1 MAKTKT
7 EICNLANSRLGGM
20 GSVENIDNPEKDTE
34 VVYSKWY
41 DVSRRTAL
49 RQMMPS
55 FAKKRALW
63 ARVAGYT
70 PAFGYQYAYKYSK
83 SCLKILGVGNL
94 YEKSNNYVVEDGYI
108 LTNEYYEKGLPVR
121 YIYDVEDISKFSD
134 DFISLFAWIL
144 ARDVCL
150 ELTDSP
156 EKFSMIENILPT
168 KIAEVCGVDAQ
179 ENKPIRIERSNLRAS
194 RLGLR
199 YNEVKA

>member
-1 MAKTKT
+1 MTSNYNLKMEAIRNFRVSGMIWYQGESDVGWSGERYARAFDLMQRSYT
-7 EICNLANSRLGGM
+7 EL
-20 GSVENIDNPEKDTE
+20 
-34 VVYSKWY
+34 
-41 DVSRRTAL
+41 
-49 RQMMPS
+49 
-55 FAKKRALW
+55 
-63 ARVAGYT
+63 
-70 PAFGYQYAYKYSK
+70 YKYKNGLMPIICTQLMQYYYS
-83 SCLKILGVGNL
+83 
-94 YEKSNNYVVEDGYI
+94 EDGYV

-121 YIYDVEDISKFSD
+121 YIQDVEDISKFSD
-134 DFISLFAWIL
+134 DFVSLFAWIL

-179 ENKPIRIERSNLRAS
+179 ENKPIRIERSNLRAA

>member
-7 EICNLANSRLGGM
+7 EICNLASSRLGGM
-20 GSVENIDNPEKDTE
+20 GSVENIDNPDKETE

-55 FAKKRALW
+55 FAKKREKW
-63 ARVAGYT
+63 AQVSSYV
-70 PAFGYQYAYKYSK
+70 PAFGYKYAYKYSSK
-83 SCLKILGVGNL
+83 CLKLLGIGNL
-94 YEKSNNYVVEDGYI
+94 YEKDNNYAVEDGYI
-108 LTNEYYEKGLPVR
+108 LTNEYYKDGLPVR
-121 YIYDVEDISKFSD
+121 YIQDVEDVSKFTD
-134 DFISLFAWIL
+134 DFVSLFAWFL

-150 ELTDSP
+150 EITDSP
-156 EKFSMIENILPT
+156 EKFSMIENILPL

-179 ENKPIRIERSNLRAS
+179 ENRPIRIERSNLKAA